1 MTNQSHPPKMG
12 GMRLI
17 TIGTL
22 RAYWEDHPDS
32 REQLQAWHQVVKAAK
47 WSNSNEVKT
56 QYGNASII
64 GDNRVVF
71 NIAGN
76 KYRLI
81 VKIHYNTSVVFVRF
95 IGTHKEYDQIDAEEI

>member
-1 MTNQSHPPKMG
+1 MG

-32 REQLQAWHQVVKAAK
+32 REQLQAWRQVVKAAK

-64 GDNRVVF
+64 GGNRVVF